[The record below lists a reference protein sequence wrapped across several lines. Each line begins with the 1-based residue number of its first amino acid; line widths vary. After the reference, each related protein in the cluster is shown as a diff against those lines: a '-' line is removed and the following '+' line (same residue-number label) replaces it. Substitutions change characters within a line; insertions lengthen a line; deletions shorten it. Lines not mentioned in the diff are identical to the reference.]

1 MYKIYLTIRSYTR
14 DLYITYFES
23 KHSRK
28 LALYDIFRNFL
39 SILNI
44 SKNYSEKLKKKIFD
58 QCIRILRTIRSW
70 YSPRLCFKVISTEFS
85 FDISN

>member
-44 SKNYSEKLKKKIFD
+44 SKNYSEKLKKKIFW
-58 QCIRILRTIRSW
+58 SM
-70 YSPRLCFKVISTEFS
+70 YSHPKNDTLLIQP
-85 FDISN
+85 